1 MVVGERYGRLTTL
14 REMAKRNHGHVMWE
28 CICDCGNTT
37 YVQRD
42 RLLNGHT
49 RSCGCMKIKRDKP
62 NIDITGQRFGRLV
75 ATEWVGSK
83 KRGEYKTAVWKCRC
97 DCGTVKEIART
108 DLMSGRV
115 VSCGCRK
122 LEYVTKH
129 GGYKDRLYN
138 IWSGMRDRCNNPHNR
153 YYQDYGARGISI
165 CDEWN
170 DYGVFKEWAYKNG
183 YDESAVFQEC
193 TIDRID
199 VNGDYEPSNCRWVSI
214 LVQANNTRR
223 TIKVEMDGEIKSVK
237 QWCAFFN
244 CKYGTALSR
253 KNRGIDIRE
262 WFGVELPYKVVRLV

>member
-1 MVVGERYGRLTTL
+1 MEKGEKYGQLTTI
-14 REMAKRNHGHVMWE
+14 RELPERQYGHVMWE
-28 CICDCGNTT
+28 CQCECGNITK
-37 YVQRD
+37 VQRD
-42 RLLNGHT
+42 RLISGHT
-49 RSCGCMKIKRDKP
+49 KSCGCHKRIAYNPKK
-62 NIDITGQRFGRLV
+62 DITGQRFGRLV
-75 ATEWVGSK
+75 AEERVESK
-83 KRGEYKTAVWKCRC
+83 RRGKYKIAVWKCRC
-97 DCGTVKEIART
+97 DCGNTIEYARV
-108 DLMSGRV
+108 DLASGRV

-122 LEYVTKH
+122 IKH
-129 GGYKDRLYN
+129 GGARERLYS
-138 IWSGMRDRCNNPHNR
+138 IWSAMRDRCNNPNSD
-153 YYQDYGARGISI
+153 YYKHYGQRGISV
-165 CDEWN
+165 CKEWD
-170 DYGVFKEWAYKNG
+170 DYSNFREWAYKNG
-183 YDESAVFQEC
+183 YDESAEFQEC